1 MIVVDANVFLRYLVQ
16 PTTPAQHTMAQQAHA
31 LFEAVQH
38 GGEEITTAEVVL
50 HEVAFVL
57 ASKAHYSL
65 SATDISAALRLLLQ
79 MPGFRLPRGQKHV
92 YMRALDLYTSKPKL
106 GFADAIVAATAEHH
120 GLPLATFDS
129 DFDDLVTLKRW
140 LPPGEEQT

>member
-16 PTTPAQHTMAQQAHA
+16 PTTPAQHTMAQQARA
-31 LFEAVQH
+31 LFEAVLH
-38 GGEEITTAEVVL
+38 GDEEITTAEVVL

-57 ASKAHYSL
+57 ASKAHYNL
-65 SATDISAALRLLLQ
+65 SAADISAAMRLLLQ

-92 YMRALDLYTSKPKL
+92 YMRALDFYVSKPKL

-120 GLPLATFDS
+120 DLPLATFDS
-129 DFDDLVTLKRW
+129 DFDDLVTIKRW
-140 LPPGEEQT
+140 QPLGEDRI